1 MEAFFINN
9 RPKHRFKLDFSFVRN
24 ANSIFYYG
32 MILFL
37 IGFAFYFL
45 MLIENNFILSY
56 GGDFTAQYIPMGYH
70 IWDYYHDLFTTGHIT
85 LYDETIFFG
94 ASTIGSDAY
103 YGLFSPFNI
112 VLLLFPRAWVPYVI
126 GLNSIIKLT
135 CAGLLFRL
143 YLKYM
148 GCKEF
153 AARLGG
159 VSYAFVGWMAFYL
172 WYNNYQDTLV
182 FFPVVLFGIE
192 KTIRE
197 KKPWILSLGL
207 FLLTISNY
215 VLMISYIIAAFIYA
229 MFRYFQTLK
238 TRDWHDNLWVL
249 LFGFL
254 GFLFGLLL
262 AGSILIPALLICPM

>member
-1 MEAFFINN
+1 MEAFFVNSK
-9 RPKHRFKLDFSFVRN
+9 PKHHFKINLSFVKN
-24 ANSIFYYG
+24 INSIFYYG
-32 MILFL
+32 VLLFL

-70 IWDYYHDLFTTGHIT
+70 IWDYYHDIFTTGHIT
-85 LYDETIFFG
+85 LFDETIFLG

-103 YGLFSPFNI
+103 YGFFSPFNI
-112 VLLLFPRAWVPYVI
+112 VLLLFPRVCVPYVI
-126 GLNSIIKLT
+126 GLNSIIKLM

-159 VSYAFVGWMAFYL
+159 ISYAFVGWMAFYL

-182 FFPVVLFGIE
+182 FFPIVLLGVE
-192 KTIRE
+192 KVIRE
-197 KKPWILSLGL
+197 KKPWIVALGL

-215 VLMISYIIAAFIYA
+215 PPEPSRCATARSATCATSTSTPRTRRIAASGSSSKDA
-229 MFRYFQTLK
+229 RSSTTP
-238 TRDWHDNLWVL
+238 TRRVS
-249 LFGFL
+249 G
-254 GFLFGLLL
+254 
-262 AGSILIPALLICPM
+262 